1 MIDNDESKRFQ
12 LHLSCLLSFAL
23 CCSTFNFEESQLE
36 PFDYSF
42 IFQWIS
48 IPTINQ
54 VTFQFIIKLS
64 DFTSLT
70 LGPVIK
76 FNQVKES
83 MNQSMTNSTQLNFK
97 NQVKIKLQVKFE
109 STLVIVKRL
118 NMVKLLTVHCS
129 ASHERRVLTPNSR
142 SYWFYLIRDHGS
154 DWTSNTNH
162 TEQVETSTGSS
173 STMPRVLLN
182 CNYSVKLHNL
192 FSSFTFTSLSKS
204 TQAQLLIHSLTHSST
219 HSNLQTNLKPTS

>member
-1 MIDNDESKRFQ
+1 MNKFQ

-23 CCSTFNFEESQLE
+23 CCSTLKNHSQNH
-36 PFDYSF
+36 
-42 IFQWIS
+42 S
-48 IPTINQ
+48 IIHFSMNIN
-54 VTFQFIIKLS
+54 TNHKPSHFPCITLSS
-64 DFTSLT
+64 DFISLTKLT

-109 STLVIVKRL
+109 LTLVIVKRL

-142 SYWFYLIRDHGS
+142 SY
-154 DWTSNTNH
+154 
-162 TEQVETSTGSS
+162 
-173 STMPRVLLN
+173 
-182 CNYSVKLHNL
+182 
-192 FSSFTFTSLSKS
+192 
-204 TQAQLLIHSLTHSST
+204 
-219 HSNLQTNLKPTS
+219 

>member
-1 MIDNDESKRFQ
+1 MIDESKRRD
-12 LHLSCLLSFAL
+12 
-23 CCSTFNFEESQLE
+23 FNFIYPACFHSHSAVQL
-36 PFDYSF
+36 STRITAKTIRLF

-64 DFTSLT
+64 DFTSLTKLT

-109 STLVIVKRL
+109 LTLVIVKRL

-173 STMPRVLLN
+173 STN
-182 CNYSVKLHNL
+182 
-192 FSSFTFTSLSKS
+192 
-204 TQAQLLIHSLTHSST
+204 A
-219 HSNLQTNLKPTS
+219 

>member
-1 MIDNDESKRFQ
+1 MIDYDRWID
-12 LHLSCLLSFAL
+12 
-23 CCSTFNFEESQLE
+23 FNFIYPACFHSHSAVQQSQLE
-36 PFDYSF
+36 PLISLF

-48 IPTINQ
+48 IPTTNQ
-54 VTFQFIIKLS
+54 VTFHVSHYQV
-64 DFTSLT
+64 TSLTKLT

-109 STLVIVKRL
+109 LTLVIVKRL

-182 CNYSVKLHNL
+182 CNYSVKLQNL